1 MEVTITMKGLEK
13 LPEVA
18 EENIKSKIGRLE
30 KYFDNIQRCNVVINK
45 VRGCFWNGSYSFA
58 SRKTIRGVGKG
69 NLVDDALDNV
79 LEKLETQIKKLSDRL
94 KGSRRISKEE
104 ILQLGRK
111 STKKTSFQEL
121 QRLKHFLLI
130 QWV

>member
-45 VRGCFWNGSYSFA
+45 VRGVLKWKLLFCLTEDN
-58 SRKTIRGVGKG
+58 KRG
-69 NLVDDALDNV
+69 
-79 LEKLETQIKKLSDRL
+79 
-94 KGSRRISKEE
+94 
-104 ILQLGRK
+104 
-111 STKKTSFQEL
+111 
-121 QRLKHFLLI
+121 
-130 QWV
+130 W